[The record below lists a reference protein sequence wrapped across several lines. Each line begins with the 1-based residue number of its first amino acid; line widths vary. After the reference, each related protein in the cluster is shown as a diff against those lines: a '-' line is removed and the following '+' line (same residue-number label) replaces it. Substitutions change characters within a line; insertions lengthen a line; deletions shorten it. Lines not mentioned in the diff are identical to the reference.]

1 MPVRKR
7 FNTLSKHQIQLLKQL
22 YKFRHVTSPLLA
34 NINHTRTET
43 THNALSVLLEQELL
57 SRKYDSSYRIDR
69 KPAVYYLAAKGIGIL
84 RTQTSIDARSLHAM
98 YSNKNASDAFIQHN
112 LSVLRCY
119 THFQSIYGDRFGIFT
134 RSEIATRDEFPKS
147 KPDLYL
153 RANEPTSHD
162 HFVILLDDARSF
174 VVKKRL
180 VEQFEHSEEEVW
192 RTDDYPVVL
201 LILGDVSAEKRV
213 IRLAATMLEDGGLDD
228 EITILT
234 TTLKAISQDPAIP
247 EIWSK
252 AALSGRE
259 VQNHS
264 IPIGLRTRGKSPETT

>member
-1 MPVRKR
+1 MPIRKR
-7 FNTLSKHQIQLLKQL
+7 FNKLSNHQIQLLKQL
-22 YKFRHVTSPLLA
+22 YKFRHVTAPLLA

-84 RTQTSIDARSLHAM
+84 RAQTSIAARSLHAM

-112 LSVLRCY
+112 LSALQCY
-119 THFQSIYGDRFGIFT
+119 THFQSIYGDSFGIFT

-147 KPDLYL
+147 KSDLYL
-153 RANEPTSHD
+153 RANEPTDED

-180 VEQFEHSEEEVW
+180 VELFEHYEEEGW

-201 LILGDVSAEKRV
+201 LVLGDVSAEKRV
-213 IRLAATMLEDGGLDD
+213 IRLAASTLENAGIDD
-228 EITILT
+228 ITIMT
-234 TTLKAISQDPAIP
+234 TTLKAINQEPAIP

-252 AALSGRE
+252 AVLSE
-259 VQNHS
+259 TEIQNHS
-264 IPIGLRTRGKSPETT
+264 IPISLQTHKKSPEAK